1 MKKQFIQIV
10 GSTIL
15 GIFLLGGC
23 GQPSAPSDVDA
34 KRKSIDEMASTTITK
49 LELKHKGLEKE
60 IENSLGYLVVN
71 WKTVK
76 VPIVGAGNA
85 NGVVVDL
92 KSKERTY
99 VKISRFDLGV
109 GWGVRHFK
117 SLVVIDDPKV
127 MAKVEKGTWIF
138 DGGGEGTAGK
148 ATADVSASA
157 IDGKKKGYKAYM
169 LMDGGA
175 SITASLRAMHL
186 KKDKKLN

>member
-1 MKKQFIQIV
+1 MRQYIQITSSV
-10 GSTIL
+10 LL
-15 GIFLLGGC
+15 GIFLLAGC
-23 GQPSAPSDVDA
+23 GQPSTPSDADA
-34 KRKSIDEMASTTITK
+34 KRKSIDQMASTTVDK
-49 LELKHKGLEKE
+49 LIKKNKGLDKE
-60 IENSLGYLVVN
+60 IENSLGYMVVD
-71 WKTVK
+71 WKIVK
-76 VPIVGAGNA
+76 VPVVGAGKA

-99 VKISRFDLGV
+99 VKVSRFDIGV

-127 MAKVEKGTWIF
+127 MRKIEKGTWIF

-148 ATADVSASA
+148 ATADVSVSD
-157 IDGKKKGYKAYM
+157 IDEKKKGYKTYL

-186 KKDKKLN
+186 KKDHKLN